1 MNTLCST
8 EEGALEEQ
16 EKWQRDT
23 SKPESEPQNTTRRLF
38 QKELVL
44 QRARVFSLGTMTTE
58 ERLFDW
64 TDT

>member
-1 MNTLCST
+1 MSTVCST

-23 SKPESEPQNTTRRLF
+23 SKPESEPQNTARRLF

-44 QRARVFSLGTMTTE
+44 QGP
-58 ERLFDW
+58 
-64 TDT
+64 